1 MHNTDGTYY
10 EAMNEKWFLQYIKH
24 HTQDPWFS
32 PAKRHLALKPVLQCE
47 VVKGRESANSV
58 LSPFLHFFS
67 SRSFFVSRSE
77 ARKREKAR
85 MPTSS
90 CGTFWFRR
98 YKILH
103 F

>member
-1 MHNTDGTYY
+1 MKSG
-10 EAMNEKWFLQYIKH
+10 FYIKY

-47 VVKGRESANSV
+47 VIKGGESANSLFFLLRSV

-85 MPTSS
+85 MPTSG

-98 YKILH
+98 YQILH